1 MNKFFIFVFILSS
14 FYVSGQFNLLNAS
27 SPEEVGVKTE
37 KQEELD
43 FNEPLAYPYVDD
55 KDIRRVKLFM
65 NILMGTSSL
74 TTHCFT
80 HF

>member
-1 MNKFFIFVFILSS
+1 MKKFFIIVFILLS

-43 FNEPLAYPYVDD
+43 FNEPLVYPYVDD
-55 KDIRRVKLFM
+55 KDILWSKVVYEY
-65 NILMGTSSL
+65 
-74 TTHCFT
+74 
-80 HF
+80 